1 MQPSGRGYD
10 HGITTFSPDGRLFQ
24 VEYAR
29 ESVKRGTTTA
39 GLKYRDGVILVVDK
53 RISSRLIIPES
64 IEKVYKIDDHLGFA
78 TSGLVADAR
87 QLVDRA
93 RVQCQ
98 INRITYSDR
107 IPVDALAKRICDFKQ
122 SFTQY
127 GGSRP
132 FGTALLIAGV
142 DENGLHLYETDPSGA
157 YQSYHAGAIGR
168 GRNTVVDFFEINWKP
183 NLTLNAAIKMG
194 LEALRESI
202 EAKLN
207 RDAVEVAVI
216 DADGYRVLNR
226 DETIA
231 HIEKLKPAYEDE
243 WGETW
248 SVWRT
253 LSWPGWR
260 RVESV
265 TKFSLTLNWLMI
277 SNLIPIRSLST
288 ICSQPTRFGTMPELL
303 SVPQKRS

>member
-29 ESVKRGTTTA
+29 ESVKRGTTTT

-98 INRITYSDR
+98 INRITYSAS
-107 IPVDALAKRICDFKQ
+107 IPVESLAKAICDVKQ

-132 FGTALLIAGV
+132 FGTALLIAGI
-142 DENGLHLYETDPSGA
+142 DESGLHLYETDPSGA
-157 YQSYHAGAIGR
+157 YQSYHAGAIGL
-168 GRNTVVDFFEINWKP
+168 GRNTAIEYFEKHWKA
-183 NLTLNAAIKMG
+183 NLTLNAGIKMG
-194 LEALRESI
+194 LESLRESL
-202 EAKLN
+202 ESDLN
-207 RDAVEVAVI
+207 KDAVEIAVI
-216 DADGYRVLNR
+216 DADGYRVLSR
-226 DETIA
+226 EDTIS
-231 HIEKLKPAYEDE
+231 HIDKLKPAYDE
-243 WGETW
+243 
-248 SVWRT
+248 
-253 LSWPGWR
+253 
-260 RVESV
+260 
-265 TKFSLTLNWLMI
+265 
-277 SNLIPIRSLST
+277 
-288 ICSQPTRFGTMPELL
+288 
-303 SVPQKRS
+303 

>member
-64 IEKVYKIDDHLGFA
+64 IEKVYKIDDHIGFA

-87 QLVDRA
+87 QLVERA

-98 INRITYSDR
+98 INRITYSAS
-107 IPVDALAKRICDFKQ
+107 IPVDTMAKRICDFKQ

-142 DENGLHLYETDPSGA
+142 DDNGLHLYETDPSGA

-168 GRNTVVDFFEINWKP
+168 GRAVVIEHFEKNWKQ
-183 NLTLNAAIKMG
+183 NLTLNAAIKLG
-194 LEALRESI
+194 LEALRESL
-202 EAKLN
+202 ESELN
-207 RDAVEVAVI
+207 REAVEIAVI
-216 DADGYRVLNR
+216 DADGYRVLDR
-226 DETIA
+226 DDTVA
-231 HIEKLKPAYEDE
+231 HIEKLKPAYE
-243 WGETW
+243 
-248 SVWRT
+248 
-253 LSWPGWR
+253 
-260 RVESV
+260 
-265 TKFSLTLNWLMI
+265 
-277 SNLIPIRSLST
+277 
-288 ICSQPTRFGTMPELL
+288 
-303 SVPQKRS
+303 

>member
-1 MQPSGRGYD
+1 MSTRIGHCVRQRSIESPPPVLRTSTRAQELADEGSKGTAKVGGGIQMQPSGRGYD

-64 IEKVYKIDDHLGFA
+64 IEKVYKIDDHIGFA

-107 IPVDALAKRICDFKQ
+107 IPADALAKRICDFKQ

-142 DENGLHLYETDPSGA
+142 DDNGLHLYETDPSGA

-168 GRNTVVDFFEINWKP
+168 GRNTVVDFFESNWKP

-207 RDAVEVAVI
+207 KDAVEIAII
-216 DADGYRVLNR
+216 DGSGYRVLSR
-226 DETIA
+226 EDTIA
-231 HIEKLKPAYEDE
+231 QIDKLKPAYDE
-243 WGETW
+243 
-248 SVWRT
+248 
-253 LSWPGWR
+253 
-260 RVESV
+260 
-265 TKFSLTLNWLMI
+265 
-277 SNLIPIRSLST
+277 
-288 ICSQPTRFGTMPELL
+288 
-303 SVPQKRS
+303 